1 MIDYINDSNDPTICE
16 NVKTLLNINK
26 KEYELEVLDT
36 DGEEDY
42 PQMIDMWISFGEGFL
57 LVFAINDYES
67 FQQIKPKY
75 DKILKDKKGNKCP
88 ILLVGNKC
96 DLEKER
102 KVSYS
107 EAKLLADELKIEYI
121 ETSVKTN
128 INCKEAFKIIA
139 ENVVKL
145 RTSETGKRGKSCLI

>member
-1 MIDYINDSNDPTICE
+1 LIDYINDSNDPTICE

-36 DGEEDY
+36 DGEEEY

-75 DKILKDKKGNKCP
+75 DKILKDKKGIKCP

-102 KVSYS
+102 KVSFS
-107 EAKLLADELKIEYI
+107 EAKLLADKLKIEYI

-128 INCKEAFKIIA
+128 INCKETFKIIA

-145 RTSETGKRGKSCLI
+145 RTSENGKRGKSRFI

>member
-57 LVFAINDYES
+57 LVL
-67 FQQIKPKY
+67 P
-75 DKILKDKKGNKCP
+75 
-88 ILLVGNKC
+88 
-96 DLEKER
+96 
-102 KVSYS
+102 
-107 EAKLLADELKIEYI
+107 
-121 ETSVKTN
+121 
-128 INCKEAFKIIA
+128 
-139 ENVVKL
+139 
-145 RTSETGKRGKSCLI
+145 

>member
-36 DGEEDY
+36 DGEEEY

-75 DKILKDKKGNKCP
+75 DKILKDKKGKKCP

-102 KVSYS
+102 KVSFS
-107 EAKLLADELKIEYI
+107 EAKLLADKLKIEYI